1 MVDISFIIVNWNTRD
16 ILINCLHS
24 IYHTVKDIDF
34 EICVVDNNSHDGSQ
48 EAVRKHFPDITLIE
62 NRSNT
67 GFAYANNQALRI
79 MEGRFAVLLN
89 SDTVLQEGAIKSLLS
104 FMKESS
110 ETGLAGVQ
118 LLNEDGSK
126 QNSIDNFPALE
137 TELLNK
143 SILRLLFPSKYP
155 SKIRNYDKPREVN
168 SVIGACIMA
177 RKEAID
183 EVGILDDDYFF
194 FLEETDWCFRM
205 HRKGW
210 KVHHVPGVKVLHLAG
225 HSKKKVPWQAQIEY
239 YRSLYLFF
247 RKNRSFGSYI
257 ILRVLKP
264 LKVFISLSLIFP
276 GNLILL
282 FQNERQRRKLVRYY
296 KLFMWHLLFC
306 PDNMGIRK

>member
-24 IYHTVKDIDF
+24 IYHTAKDIDF

-89 SDTVLQEGAIKSLLS
+89 SDTVLKEGAITTLHS
-104 FMKESS
+104 FMKESP
-110 ETGLAGVQ
+110 ETGVAGVQ

-143 SILRLLFPSKYP
+143 SFLRLLFPRKYP
-155 SKIRNYDKPREVN
+155 SKIRNLDKPTEVN
-168 SVIGACIMA
+168 SVIGACIMV

-205 HRKGW
+205 LRKGW
-210 KVHHVPGVKVLHLAG
+210 KVHHVPSVRVLHLAG

-247 RKNRSFGSYI
+247 RKNRGFGSYM

-264 LKVFISLSLIFP
+264 FKVFINLALIFL

-282 FQNERQRRKLVRYY
+282 FQNEGQRNKLVRYY
-296 KLFMWHLLFC
+296 KLFIWHLLFC
-306 PDNMGIRK
+306 PESMGIRR